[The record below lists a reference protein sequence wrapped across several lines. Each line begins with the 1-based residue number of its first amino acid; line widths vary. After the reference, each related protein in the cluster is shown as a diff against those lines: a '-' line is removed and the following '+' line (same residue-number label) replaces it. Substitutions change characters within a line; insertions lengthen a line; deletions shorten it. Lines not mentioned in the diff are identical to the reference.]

1 MAQGT
6 RNGHGVEEYLQKKKK
21 KNLYPIHFKLQI
33 HPPHQ
38 KKKKNAQEWA
48 KGAIEKISFCLM
60 FLSCDFTV
68 SALSSEID

>member
-21 KNLYPIHFKLQI
+21 KICTLFILSYKFI
-33 HPPHQ
+33 PPT
-38 KKKKNAQEWA
+38 KKKNAQEWA